1 MASEQQ
7 KEDLAKAENIKIS
20 QALLNYSGQNE
31 QLGGAL
37 RTGANQILGQLD
49 LSTDQFNT
57 MRGEYLNALSSSG
70 QFVRARQYAE
80 NESEE
85 GVSSDVTNLSKNI
98 LSAKDKATKVYIDAK
113 KKLENKDIKDITETE
128 VYEEARKNHKF
139 GDSPEKAISDARK
152 SLEKKRGKNIVSDIS
167 ALGSAASISALE
179 SAASATSKLSQ
190 YEYMSSKENS
200 IDGFHGAEIARIRKT
215 MREKQIKGVNE
226 FGETAAGY
234 VTGIGRAGKNAEMGI
249 EAASIDY
256 RTQLNQLANQN
267 FQLVMSGLQTA
278 ASIVN
283 AIK

>member
-57 MRGEYLNALSSSG
+57 MRGEYLSALSSSG

-98 LSAKDKATKVYIDAK
+98 LSAKDKATIDTKKKLKKEISQTEIDKEAIKNYKPGDSLGKTMLDAK
-113 KKLENKDIKDITETE
+113 K
-128 VYEEARKNHKF
+128 R
-139 GDSPEKAISDARK
+139 
-152 SLEKKRGKNIVSDIS
+152 LEKKREENIVSDMS
-167 ALGSAASISALE
+167 ALGFAASISALE

-200 IDGFHGAEIARIRKT
+200 IDGFHRAEIARIRKT

-234 VTGIGRAGKNAEMGI
+234 VTGIGRAGKNALMGI

-256 RTQLNQLANQN
+256 RTQLNQMANQT
-267 FQLVMSGLQTA
+267 FQNVMSGFQTA
-278 ASIVN
+278 ASIIS
-283 AIK
+283 AIKG

>member
-20 QALLNYSGQNE
+20 QALLNYSGQTE

-70 QFVRARQYAE
+70 QFVRAREYAE
-80 NESEE
+80 NGSEKS
-85 GVSSDVTNLSKNI
+85 VSSDVSDLSKNI
-98 LSAKDKATKVYIDAK
+98 LSAKNKARQVYIDAK
-113 KKLENKDIKDITETE
+113 KKPEKTYTETE
-128 VYEEARKNHKF
+128 VYEEARKNHKP

-152 SLEKKRGKNIVSDIS
+152 SLEKKEEKNIVSDIS
-167 ALGSAASISALE
+167 ALGSTASISALE

-190 YEYMSSKENS
+190 YEYMSSKES
-200 IDGFHGAEIARIRKT
+200 SLDGFHGAEIARIRKT
-215 MREKQIKGVNE
+215 MREGQIKGVNE

-283 AIK
+283 AVK